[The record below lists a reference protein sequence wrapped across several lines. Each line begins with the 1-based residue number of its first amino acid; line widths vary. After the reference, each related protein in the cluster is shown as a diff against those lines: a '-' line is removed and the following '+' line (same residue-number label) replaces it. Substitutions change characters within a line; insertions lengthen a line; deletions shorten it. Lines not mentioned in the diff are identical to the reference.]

1 MEVYEELG
9 RILRKKGQ
17 IDIQLLKETFKL
29 DNVGVRKLLLAF
41 LKSEVI
47 KLGTNPTTSKCKY
60 LYKIFSCFEEV
71 KDETEKKEVLKSLK
85 TIKEICYSNN
95 VKFKHLNAIPNYYE
109 QEKKREFD
117 NNEFISRKIIDII
130 KVTSLK
136 VTYENTS
143 KNPSDMALLSYFI
156 FDLRNLNYIYELLK
170 TFPDYILAHDEKYF
184 IEEVIDKYIELSTK
198 KEYNSDLNYFE
209 KIIKLFISDKN
220 VKIPNSVRVKML
232 ESIKTSLNKNKDS
245 ERTVF
250 FLNDM
255 LNILNDNSKSNKSL
269 KEVDYKFDITQTI
282 NEEID
287 VSVDTNSYMDLRHVK
302 TITIDSPHTALYD
315 DACSLE
321 KLENGNYLLA
331 VFVADVAS
339 FVPRY
344 SVFDRYAY
352 EKSETIY
359 IPHNVKT
366 MLPEPFTEKLNLISK
381 EDRPTIGHFIV
392 LDEKMN
398 ILDFSV
404 KKCLINVDKNYNY
417 EEVVEDIK
425 TDELLKNMYELS
437 SKLHSKHEDKE
448 IYRTIKNLKNVN
460 LNDIGI
466 GSSMIVEFMTLT
478 NCLIAEYFDNH
489 PELSFIF
496 RVNKS
501 TYDKEVFEKIKE
513 LTNDKDKINDFKK
526 ILDLVFSSSLY

>member
-339 FVPRY
+339 FVP
-344 SVFDRYAY
+344 
-352 EKSETIY
+352 
-359 IPHNVKT
+359 
-366 MLPEPFTEKLNLISK
+366 
-381 EDRPTIGHFIV
+381 
-392 LDEKMN
+392 
-398 ILDFSV
+398 
-404 KKCLINVDKNYNY
+404 
-417 EEVVEDIK
+417 
-425 TDELLKNMYELS
+425 
-437 SKLHSKHEDKE
+437 
-448 IYRTIKNLKNVN
+448 
-460 LNDIGI
+460 
-466 GSSMIVEFMTLT
+466 
-478 NCLIAEYFDNH
+478 
-489 PELSFIF
+489 
-496 RVNKS
+496 
-501 TYDKEVFEKIKE
+501 
-513 LTNDKDKINDFKK
+513 
-526 ILDLVFSSSLY
+526 